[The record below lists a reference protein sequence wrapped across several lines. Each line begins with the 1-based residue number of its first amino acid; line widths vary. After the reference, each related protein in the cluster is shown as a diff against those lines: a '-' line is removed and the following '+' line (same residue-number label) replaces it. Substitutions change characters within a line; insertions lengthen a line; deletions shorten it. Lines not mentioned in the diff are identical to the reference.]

1 METAMAPKAQPAAPA
16 GSASPPP
23 PAPARR
29 FRTDRIAVPWWF
41 VLPALAFFAFAVLVP
56 SARGAVYSFTDWDGL
71 ARSSSFVGLEHYR
84 SLLSDSGARDALVH
98 TLLIAFSVTVVQN
111 AVGLLLALGVNT
123 RIRSR
128 NVLRVF
134 FFAPA
139 VITPVVTAYLWKYL
153 YAPEG
158 AINAALDALG
168 LGLLTQSWLGDSDLA
183 LWSVVAVI
191 VWQFSGYSMVIFLAG
206 LQSIPREIYEAS
218 DMDGAGPVR
227 RFWHIVRP
235 MLAPAFTINLM
246 LSLIGGLKLFDQVW
260 VMTQGGPGGATDTLS
275 TVIYREAFQFNA
287 FAYSTAMAVVL
298 TLFVIVLSG
307 VQYGYL
313 GRQERNS

>member
-1 METAMAPKAQPAAPA
+1 MATPATPV
-16 GSASPPP
+16 GSTSPPP
-23 PAPARR
+23 TAPARR
-29 FRTDRIAVPWWF
+29 PRSHRTAVPWWF

-56 SARGAVYSFTDWDGL
+56 SARGAAYSFTDWDGL
-71 ARSSSFVGLEHYR
+71 ARTFDFVGLDQYR
-84 SLLSDSGARDALVH
+84 SLLADEAARGALVH
-98 TLLIAFSVTVVQN
+98 TLLIAFAVTVAQN
-111 AVGLLLALGVNT
+111 AVGLLLALGVNS

-158 AINAALDALG
+158 AVNAAFDALG
-168 LGLLTQSWLGDSDLA
+168 LGLLAQNWLGDSGIA

-206 LQSIPREIYEAS
+206 LQSIPREVYEAS
-218 DMDGAGPVR
+218 DMDGAGPFR

-235 MLAPAFTINLM
+235 MLAPALTINLM

-298 TLFVIVLSG
+298 TVFVIVLSG
-307 VQYGYL
+307 VQYGAL
-313 GRQERNS
+313 GRQEKNS

>member
-1 METAMAPKAQPAAPA
+1 MAPPAPTVTRA
-16 GSASPPP
+16 GSKSPP
-23 PAPARR
+23 PAPPTRRARSH
-29 FRTDRIAVPWWF
+29 RTAVPWWF
-41 VLPALAFFAFAVLVP
+41 VLPALAFFGFAVLVP
-56 SARGAVYSFTDWDGL
+56 SARGAMYSLTDWDGL
-71 ARSSSFVGLEHYR
+71 ARDFSFVGLDQYR
-84 SLLSDSGARDALVH
+84 ALLADDGARDALVH
-98 TLLIAFSVTVVQN
+98 TLLIAFAVTIAQN

-123 RIRSR
+123 TIRSR

-153 YAPEG
+153 YSPQG
-158 AINAALDALG
+158 ALNAALDGLG
-168 LGLLTQSWLGDSDLA
+168 LGFLAQDWLGDSGVA

-218 DMDGAGPVR
+218 DMDGAGPLR

-287 FAYSTAMAVVL
+287 FAYSTAMAVLL
-298 TLFVIVLSG
+298 TAFVIVLSG

-313 GRQERNS
+313 GRQEKRNS